1 MLHAVTAY
9 PLDAATLATEVAR
22 VEIATV
28 VLVEPYLAGTAAAQ
42 ISDALADVPHRL
54 LAHGVRVV
62 DLHRFG
68 TAVGHDRAHGLDPQ
82 SLRHRITEQVC
93 GGR

>member
-1 MLHAVTAY
+1 M
-9 PLDAATLATEVAR
+9 
-22 VEIATV
+22 
-28 VLVEPYLAGTAAAQ
+28 LVEPYLAGTAAAQ

-68 TAVGHDRAHGLDPQ
+68 TAADHDRAHGLDLE
-82 SLRHRITEQVC
+82 SLRTASPNRSVLADDPLEWVSCYHKPGSEVR
-93 GGR
+93 R